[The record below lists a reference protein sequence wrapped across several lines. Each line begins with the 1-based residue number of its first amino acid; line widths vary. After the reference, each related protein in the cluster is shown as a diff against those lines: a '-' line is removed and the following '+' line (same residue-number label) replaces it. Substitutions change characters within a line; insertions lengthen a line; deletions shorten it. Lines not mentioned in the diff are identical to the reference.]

1 MATRDTQDRILD
13 AAERLFAQRGFA
25 GTSLRAVT
33 SEAGVNLAA
42 VNYHF
47 GSKEKLLSATLNR
60 LVGPINEE
68 RLRRLDRLEAAS
80 DPPSVE
86 MILDAFLRP
95 ALEADPATMRVV
107 AVVLYSESA
116 ELVGDLIRE
125 LFGEYAQ
132 RFMRALA
139 RALPR
144 LGDLEIAL
152 RFYLMVGSM
161 THVLS
166 GRPVLSPEVEP
177 LSEPPS
183 RARVLEE
190 MIATLAA
197 GFRAPQVEK
206 PARESEDAA

>member
-1 MATRDTQDRILD
+1 MATQDTQERILD

-47 GSKEKLLSATLNR
+47 GSKQELLTATLQR
-60 LVGPINEE
+60 IVGPVNAE
-68 RLRRLDRLEAAS
+68 RLRRLEQVEAAS
-80 DPPSVE
+80 DPPTVE
-86 MILDAFLRP
+86 GILDAFLRP
-95 ALEADPATMRVV
+95 ALEADPATLRIV

-116 ELVGDLIRE
+116 DLVGDLIRD

-144 LGDLEIAL
+144 LDDTEIAL
-152 RFYLMVGSM
+152 RFYFLVGSM

-166 GRPVLSPEVEP
+166 GRPLLSPEVEALP
-177 LSEPPS
+177 EPPS
-183 RARVLEE
+183 RERVLGE
-190 MIATLAA
+190 MITALAA
-197 GFRAPQVEK
+197 GFRAPQVQR